1 LRLLDILDVE
11 EILFEFFLG
20 DEVRR
25 LVVVL
30 GELAHCSDVGF
41 LSAFR
46 HASELKRLDHSLLQV
61 GHSYTS
67 SSKMCLC
74 SKEV

>member
-1 LRLLDILDVE
+1 MPNVLRLLDILDVE

-30 GELAHCSDVGF
+30 GELAHLLGCRIPECAQTCLGVEETRSF
-41 LSAFR
+41 SF
-46 HASELKRLDHSLLQV
+46 ASQS
-61 GHSYTS
+61 
-67 SSKMCLC
+67 
-74 SKEV
+74 